1 MNRAARDCDRSD
13 RRRAARRDVQ
23 FYHVGVPQRFHSEE
37 TLSEGAE
44 ILSGTP
50 NAPTAA
56 RFRLRLLHLLY
67 LQAAKYSPVCR
78 VSPTTHRDPRDD
90 NLIRNE
96 AETQLLRQIDHVSTM
111 RVFLV
116 DERYITIRAPLNF
129 ACSMQA
135 VLGFA

>member
-50 NAPTAA
+50 NAPTVA
-56 RFRLRLLHLLY
+56 RFRLVESSVPPGSGVLLLCVEL
-67 LQAAKYSPVCR
+67 
-78 VSPTTHRDPRDD
+78 VSPNTEIFETTLKSP
-90 NLIRNE
+90 I
-96 AETQLLRQIDHVSTM
+96 
-111 RVFLV
+111 
-116 DERYITIRAPLNF
+116 
-129 ACSMQA
+129 
-135 VLGFA
+135 